1 MELSIRRLSLLY
13 KRLFAI
19 KGLELLL
26 LAITYFLLC
35 CFFPW
40 ILKIVGDIELYFSEM
55 TYFIILWTIIVTQN
69 DFNVNK
75 ENSLLAQ
82 LNLPASCLEKY
93 ILSFTYIFVLL
104 NGTLLF
110 ALFLSIPINNLLIG
124 NPTNLI
130 ESWQYFISFL
140 SLKNWVLIDHFSLL
154 FIFALTFFCS
164 YFFKKNASLKTLVV
178 ILVFA
183 ELSFL
188 NTYLVDCNPLFMYD
202 FIYENEPF
210 LDYFNTMSEI
220 MHQCMPILLTIAS
233 IFLFVL
239 TYFRIKEERA

>member
-13 KRLFAI
+13 KRLFAM
-19 KGLELLL
+19 KGLELLV

-40 ILKIVGDIELYFSEM
+40 ILKIVGDIELYFFEM

-104 NGTLLF
+104 NGALLF
-110 ALFLSIPINNLLIG
+110 ALFLSIPISNFLIG

-140 SLKNWVLIDHFSLL
+140 SLKNWGLIDHFSLL

-178 ILVFA
+178 ILAFA
-183 ELSFL
+183 GLSFL

-210 LDYFNTMSEI
+210 LDYFNTMSQI
-220 MHQCMPILLTIAS
+220 MHQYMPILLTIAS

-239 TYFRIKEERA
+239 TYFRIKEERT

>member
-19 KGLELLL
+19 KGLELLV

-40 ILKIVGDIELYFSEM
+40 ILKIVGDIVLDVCEM
-55 TYFIILWTIIVTQN
+55 TYFILLWTFIVTQN
-69 DFNVNK
+69 DFNINK

-104 NGTLLF
+104 NGALLF

-140 SLKNWVLIDHFSLL
+140 SLKNWGLIDHFSLL

-183 ELSFL
+183 GLSFL

-220 MHQCMPILLTIAS
+220 MHQYMPILLTIAS

>member
-19 KGLELLL
+19 KGLELLAS
-26 LAITYFLLC
+26 AITYFLLC

-40 ILKIVGDIELYFSEM
+40 IHKIIGGIELDICEM
-55 TYFIILWTIIVTQN
+55 TYFILLWTFIVTQN
-69 DFNVNK
+69 DFNFNK

-93 ILSFTYIFVLL
+93 ILSFTYFFVLL
-104 NGTLLF
+104 NGALLF
-110 ALFLSIPINNLLIG
+110 ALFLSILISNLLIG

-140 SLKNWVLIDHFSLL
+140 SLKNWGLIDHFSLL

-164 YFFKKNASLKTLVV
+164 YFFKKNASLKTIIV
-178 ILVFA
+178 ILAFA
-183 ELSFL
+183 GLSFL

-220 MHQCMPILLTIAS
+220 MHQYMPILLTIAS

>member
-19 KGLELLL
+19 KGLELLA

-40 ILKIVGDIELYFSEM
+40 IRKIVGDIELYFFEM
-55 TYFIILWTIIVTQN
+55 TYFIILWTFIVTQN

-104 NGTLLF
+104 NGALLF
-110 ALFLSIPINNLLIG
+110 ALFLSIPISNFLIG

-140 SLKNWVLIDHFSLL
+140 SLKNWGLIDHFSLL

-178 ILVFA
+178 ILVFVG
-183 ELSFL
+183 LSFL

-202 FIYENEPF
+202 FIYDDEPF

>member
-19 KGLELLL
+19 KGLELLV

-40 ILKIVGDIELYFSEM
+40 ILKIVGDIVLDVCEM
-55 TYFIILWTIIVTQN
+55 TYFILLWTFIVTQN
-69 DFNVNK
+69 DFNINK

-104 NGTLLF
+104 NGALLF

-140 SLKNWVLIDHFSLL
+140 SLKNWGLIDHFSLL

-183 ELSFL
+183 GLSFL

-220 MHQCMPILLTIAS
+220 MHQYMPILLTIAS
-233 IFLFVL
+233 IFLLCLHIFV
-239 TYFRIKEERA
+239 

>member
-1 MELSIRRLSLLY
+1 MELSIRRLTLLY

-19 KGLELLL
+19 KGLELLS

-40 ILKIVGDIELYFSEM
+40 ILKIVGDIVLDVCEM
-55 TYFIILWTIIVTQN
+55 TYFILLWTFIVTQN
-69 DFNVNK
+69 DFNINK

-104 NGTLLF
+104 NGALLF

-140 SLKNWVLIDHFSLL
+140 SLKNWGLIDHFSLL

-164 YFFKKNASLKTLVV
+164 YFFKKNASLKTIIV
-178 ILVFA
+178 ILAFA
-183 ELSFL
+183 GLSFL
-188 NTYLVDCNPLFMYD
+188 NTNLVDCNPLFMYD

-220 MHQCMPILLTIAS
+220 MHQYMPILLTIAS

>member
-13 KRLFAI
+13 KRLFAM
-19 KGLELLL
+19 KGLELLV

-40 ILKIVGDIELYFSEM
+40 ILKIVGDIELYFFEM

-104 NGTLLF
+104 NGALLF
-110 ALFLSIPINNLLIG
+110 ALFLSIPIGNLLIG

-140 SLKNWVLIDHFSLL
+140 SLKNWGLIDHFSIL

-178 ILVFA
+178 ILVFVG
-183 ELSFL
+183 LSFL

-202 FIYENEPF
+202 FIYDDEPF
-210 LDYFNTMSEI
+210 LDYFNTVSEI

>member
-19 KGLELLL
+19 KGLELLA

-40 ILKIVGDIELYFSEM
+40 IRKIISGIELDVCEM
-55 TYFIILWTIIVTQN
+55 TYFILLWTFIVTQN

-104 NGTLLF
+104 NGALLF
-110 ALFLSIPINNLLIG
+110 ALFLSIPISNLLIG

-140 SLKNWVLIDHFSLL
+140 SLKNWGLIDHFSLL

-164 YFFKKNASLKTLVV
+164 YFFKKNATLKTIIV

-183 ELSFL
+183 GLSFL

-220 MHQCMPILLTIAS
+220 MHQYMPILLTIAS

-239 TYFRIKEERA
+239 TYFRMKEERA

>member
-19 KGLELLL
+19 KGLELLA

-40 ILKIVGDIELYFSEM
+40 IHKIVGGIELYFFEM
-55 TYFIILWTIIVTQN
+55 TYFIILWTFIVTQN

-93 ILSFTYIFVLL
+93 ILSFTYFFVLL
-104 NGTLLF
+104 NGALLF
-110 ALFLSIPINNLLIG
+110 ALFLSIPISNLLIG

-140 SLKNWVLIDHFSLL
+140 SLKNWGLIDHFSLL

-164 YFFKKNASLKTLVV
+164 YFFKKNASLKTIIV

-183 ELSFL
+183 GLSFL

-239 TYFRIKEERA
+239 TYFRMKEERA

>member
-19 KGLELLL
+19 KGLELLS

-40 ILKIVGDIELYFSEM
+40 ILKIVGDIVLDVCEM
-55 TYFIILWTIIVTQN
+55 TYFILLWTFIVTQN

-104 NGTLLF
+104 NGALLF
-110 ALFLSIPINNLLIG
+110 ALFLSIPISNFLIG

-178 ILVFA
+178 ILAFA
-183 ELSFL
+183 GLSFL
-188 NTYLVDCNPLFMYD
+188 NTNLVDCNPLFMYD

-220 MHQCMPILLTIAS
+220 MHQYMPILLTIAS

-239 TYFRIKEERA
+239 TYFRMKEERA

>member
-19 KGLELLL
+19 KGLELLV
-26 LAITYFLLC
+26 LAILYFLLC

-40 ILKIVGDIELYFSEM
+40 ICKIVGDIVLDVCEM
-55 TYFIILWTIIVTQN
+55 TYFILLWTIIVTQN

-104 NGTLLF
+104 NGALLF
-110 ALFLSIPINNLLIG
+110 ALFLSIPINNLLLG

-140 SLKNWVLIDHFSLL
+140 SLKNWGLIDHFSLL

-178 ILVFA
+178 ILAFA
-183 ELSFL
+183 GLSFL

-220 MHQCMPILLTIAS
+220 MHQYMPILLTIAS

-239 TYFRIKEERA
+239 TYFRMKEERA

>member
-19 KGLELLL
+19 KGLELLA

-40 ILKIVGDIELYFSEM
+40 ICKIVGDIELYFFEM
-55 TYFIILWTIIVTQN
+55 TYFIILWTNIVMQN
-69 DFNVNK
+69 NFNFNK

-104 NGTLLF
+104 NGALLF
-110 ALFLSIPINNLLIG
+110 ALFLSIPINNLLLG

-140 SLKNWVLIDHFSLL
+140 SLKNWGLIDHFSLL

-164 YFFKKNASLKTLVV
+164 YFFKKNASLKTIIV
-178 ILVFA
+178 ILAFA
-183 ELSFL
+183 GLSFL

-220 MHQCMPILLTIAS
+220 MHQYMPILLTIAS

-239 TYFRIKEERA
+239 TYFRMKEERV

>member
-19 KGLELLL
+19 KGLELLA

-40 ILKIVGDIELYFSEM
+40 IRKIVGDIELYFFEM

-104 NGTLLF
+104 NGALLF
-110 ALFLSIPINNLLIG
+110 ALFLSIPISNFLIG

-178 ILVFA
+178 ILVFVG
-183 ELSFL
+183 LSFL

>member
-1 MELSIRRLSLLY
+1 MELSIRRLTLLY

-19 KGLELLL
+19 KGLELLV

-35 CFFPW
+35 CFFSW
-40 ILKIVGDIELYFSEM
+40 IRKIVDGIELDVCET
-55 TYFIILWTIIVTQN
+55 TYFILLWTFIVTQN

-104 NGTLLF
+104 NGALLF
-110 ALFLSIPINNLLIG
+110 ALFLSIPISNLLIG

-178 ILVFA
+178 ILAFA
-183 ELSFL
+183 GLSFL

-220 MHQCMPILLTIAS
+220 MHQYMPILLTIAS

-239 TYFRIKEERA
+239 TYFRMKEERV

>member
-19 KGLELLL
+19 KGLELLA

-40 ILKIVGDIELYFSEM
+40 IHKIIGDIELDVCEM
-55 TYFIILWTIIVTQN
+55 TYFILLWTFIVTQN

-104 NGTLLF
+104 NGALLF
-110 ALFLSIPINNLLIG
+110 ALFLSIPINNLLLG

-140 SLKNWVLIDHFSLL
+140 SLKNWGLIDHFSLL

-178 ILVFA
+178 ILAFA
-183 ELSFL
+183 GLSFL
-188 NTYLVDCNPLFMYD
+188 NTNLVDCNPLFMYD

-220 MHQCMPILLTIAS
+220 MHQYMPILLTIAS

>member
-19 KGLELLL
+19 KGLELLV

-40 ILKIVGDIELYFSEM
+40 ILKIVGDIVLDVCEM
-55 TYFIILWTIIVTQN
+55 TYFILLWTFIVTQN
-69 DFNVNK
+69 DFNINK

-104 NGTLLF
+104 NGALLF

-140 SLKNWVLIDHFSLL
+140 SLKNWGLIDHFSLL

-164 YFFKKNASLKTLVV
+164 YFFKKNASLKTIIV
-178 ILVFA
+178 ILAFA
-183 ELSFL
+183 GLSFL
-188 NTYLVDCNPLFMYD
+188 NTNLVDCNPLFMYD

-220 MHQCMPILLTIAS
+220 MHQYMPILLTIAS

>member
-19 KGLELLL
+19 KGLELLA

-40 ILKIVGDIELYFSEM
+40 IRKIVGDIELYFFEM
-55 TYFIILWTIIVTQN
+55 TYFIILWTFIVTQN

-104 NGTLLF
+104 NGALLF
-110 ALFLSIPINNLLIG
+110 ALFLSIPISNFLIG

-140 SLKNWVLIDHFSLL
+140 SLKNWGLIDHFSLL

-178 ILVFA
+178 ILVFVG
-183 ELSFL
+183 LSFL

-202 FIYENEPF
+202 FIYDDEPF

-233 IFLFVL
+233 LFLFVL
-239 TYFRIKEERA
+239 TYFRKKEERA